1 MLLYHD
7 LNLFE
12 SQFGLY
18 HLISPHH
25 FVVAL
30 LSSVQRSA
38 DSVALDVAELE
49 NALNFWSNQVSKFS
63 IVQTFRHAYSLAQR
77 LFIAGQLLLNVNY
90 WCSLGLSEMVGEVID
105 GIESGLMNII
115 LLLGRPVELLG
126 EFDWAFGSG
135 VDWKFRIY
143 RGIIFC
149 VPEIDVVVL
158 LRLPRLLQSY
168 GLGHKVSLV
177 SLRLYEA

>member
-1 MLLYHD
+1 MLLHHD
-7 LNLFE
+7 LPLFK

-18 HLISPHH
+18 HFISPHH

-38 DSVALDVAELE
+38 DAVALDVAELE

-63 IVQTFRHAYSLAQR
+63 IVKTVRHAYALAQR
-77 LFIAGQLLLNVNY
+77 LLIAGQLLLNVNF
-90 WCSLGLSEMVGEVID
+90 WRSLGLSEMIGEVID

-126 EFDWAFGSG
+126 KFD
-135 VDWKFRIY
+135 
-143 RGIIFC
+143 
-149 VPEIDVVVL
+149 
-158 LRLPRLLQSY
+158 
-168 GLGHKVSLV
+168 
-177 SLRLYEA
+177 